1 MNTKMLTISRRLWA
15 TGNQRL
21 DRRNQLAWIRAVRR
35 LGDKWLLAVPVA
47 RKEQA

>member
-1 MNTKMLTISRRLWA
+1 MSTKMLRKARVLWA